1 MNSDSSILRWG
12 ILSTARI
19 NRALIKPLR
28 TSKRNILVA
37 VASRDIVRANQYARE
52 WKIPKAYGRYED
64 LLSDPDIDVI
74 YNPLPNSL
82 HAEWTVKAAQSGKHV
97 LCEKPLALSFD
108 EIQAMK
114 EAVKQSKVVI
124 AEAFMYRHHPQT
136 LKVKEMVDAGTIGD
150 LCLIRGSFT
159 FNLKR
164 KDDVRLDPA
173 LGGGSVWDVGCYP
186 ISYSRAIIGKEPVDV
201 FGWQWTGDSGVD
213 EVFTGQIRF
222 AGNILAQFDCG
233 FRGLFRA
240 TMEIVGTSG
249 AIFIPNPF
257 KPGKKEKIVLT
268 RDEEKKIIQINGPE
282 LYSGE
287 VEDLADAVLL
297 GRAPR
302 ISLEDSAGNLA
313 TILALYQSA
322 KESRPISI

>member
-1 MNSDSSILRWG
+1 MNSGSSILRWG

-28 TSKRNILVA
+28 ASKRNILVA
-37 VASRDIVRANQYARE
+37 VASRDMDRADQYARE

-74 YNPLPNSL
+74 YNPLPNGL

-114 EAVKQSKVVI
+114 EAEQQSKVVI

-150 LCLIRGSFT
+150 LFLIRGSFT

-164 KDDVRLDPA
+164 KDDVRLDLA

-186 ISYSRAIIGKEPVDV
+186 ISYSRAMIGDEPVEV
-201 FGWQWTGDSGVD
+201 FGWQWTGHSGVD
-213 EVFTGQIRF
+213 EVFIGQIRF
-222 AGNILAQFDCG
+222 AGNVLAQFDCG

-240 TMEIVGTSG
+240 TMEIVGTRG

-257 KPGKKEKIVLT
+257 KPGKKEKIILT

-322 KESRPISI
+322 KENRPISI

>member
-1 MNSDSSILRWG
+1 MVHPFCGGESSVQLE
-12 ILSTARI
+12 STAR
-19 NRALIKPLR
+19 LIKPLR
-28 TSKRNILVA
+28 ASKRNILVA
-37 VASRDIVRANQYARE
+37 VASRDMVRADQYARE

-97 LCEKPLALSFD
+97 LCEKPLALSFA

-114 EAVKQSKVVI
+114 EAVQQSKVVI

-136 LKVKEMVDAGTIGD
+136 LKVKEMVDTGAIGD

-159 FNLKR
+159 FNLKG

-186 ISYSRAIIGKEPVDV
+186 ISYSRAIIGKEPVEV
-201 FGWQWTGDSGVD
+201 FGWQRTGLSGVD

-222 AGNILAQFDCG
+222 AGNVLAQFDCG

>member
-1 MNSDSSILRWG
+1 MNSGSSILRWG

-28 TSKRNILVA
+28 ASKRNILVA
-37 VASRDIVRANQYARE
+37 VASRERVRADQYARE
-52 WKIPKAYGRYED
+52 WKIPKAYGCYED
-64 LLSDPDIDVI
+64 LLSDSDIDVI

-114 EAVKQSKVVI
+114 EAVQQSKVVI

-222 AGNILAQFDCG
+222 AGNVLAQFDCG

>member
-1 MNSDSSILRWG
+1 
-12 ILSTARI
+12 
-19 NRALIKPLR
+19 
-28 TSKRNILVA
+28 
-37 VASRDIVRANQYARE
+37 
-52 WKIPKAYGRYED
+52 
-64 LLSDPDIDVI
+64 
-74 YNPLPNSL
+74 
-82 HAEWTVKAAQSGKHV
+82 
-97 LCEKPLALSFD
+97 
-108 EIQAMK
+108 
-114 EAVKQSKVVI
+114 
-124 AEAFMYRHHPQT
+124 MYRHHPQT
-136 LKVKEMVDAGTIGD
+136 LKVKEMLDTGVIGD

-164 KDDVRLDPA
+164 KDDVRLDLA

-186 ISYSRAIIGKEPVDV
+186 ISYSRAMIGEEPVEV
-201 FGWQWTGDSGVD
+201 FGWQWTGPSGVD
-213 EVFTGQIRF
+213 EVFIGQIRF
-222 AGNILAQFDCG
+222 AGNVLAQFDCG

-257 KPGKKEKIVLT
+257 KPGKKEKIILT

-322 KESRPISI
+322 KENRPISI